1 MTKQFNAEQSL
12 SKIKERILKLDST
25 KSDVTELEF
34 LIQNAIEILNENNQS
49 IDQLFHTYDKE
60 LYYTI
65 NGTINENRIRNFKLV
80 QQFCKSEIPDT
91 DFQIDSIPE
100 EWSTPLVNRDY

>member
-49 IDQLFHTYDKE
+49 IDQLFHTY
-60 LYYTI
+60 Y
-65 NGTINENRIRNFKLV
+65 ENRIRNFKLV